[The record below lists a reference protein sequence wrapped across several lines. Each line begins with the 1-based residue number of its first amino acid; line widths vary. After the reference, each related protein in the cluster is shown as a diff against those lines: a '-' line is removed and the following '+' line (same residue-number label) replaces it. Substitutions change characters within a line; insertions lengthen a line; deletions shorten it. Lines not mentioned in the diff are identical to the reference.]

1 PARAQLGDR
10 GGVARAGA
18 EHGAHRLPAAVRP
31 ARVLGHQRGRE
42 HHLVGSDPGPVRGG
56 CAARRRRLHGHH
68 AEPLLRH
75 PHAVDTGA
83 DHRPARRPSVP
94 RGQARHHGAAVDQSR
109 DGARAGRAGRDGRTR
124 HEKGERMTRV
134 FVAGATGAV
143 GKRLVPQLVESGHEV
158 IAMTRSEA
166 KAETLRKRGVETAV
180 ADGLDREAV
189 IDAVAA
195 AMPEIVVHEMTA
207 LAGVTNIRNFDRQF
221 ALTNRLRTEGTDH
234 LLAAAKAV
242 GARRFVAQSF
252 GNWYERSGRWT
263 KTEEDPMEPDPPAH
277 QRRSLAAIRRLEET
291 VLGADGIEGVVLRYA
306 ALYGPGTDLSLDGK
320 LA

>member
-1 PARAQLGDR
+1 
-10 GGVARAGA
+10 
-18 EHGAHRLPAAVRP
+18 
-31 ARVLGHQRGRE
+31 
-42 HHLVGSDPGPVRGG
+42 
-56 CAARRRRLHGHH
+56 
-68 AEPLLRH
+68 
-75 PHAVDTGA
+75 
-83 DHRPARRPSVP
+83 
-94 RGQARHHGAAVDQSR
+94 
-109 DGARAGRAGRDGRTR
+109 
-124 HEKGERMTRV
+124 MTRV

-320 LA
+320 LAAMVRKRRFPVIGDGAGVWSFIHIDDAAAATVAALELGAAGIYNIADDDPAPVSEWLPDLARALGAKPPRHMPLWLGRLVAGEVVASMFTENRGAANGKAKRGLGWTLLYPTWREGFRTGLADRSSAPGA

>member
-1 PARAQLGDR
+1 
-10 GGVARAGA
+10 
-18 EHGAHRLPAAVRP
+18 
-31 ARVLGHQRGRE
+31 
-42 HHLVGSDPGPVRGG
+42 
-56 CAARRRRLHGHH
+56 
-68 AEPLLRH
+68 
-75 PHAVDTGA
+75 
-83 DHRPARRPSVP
+83 
-94 RGQARHHGAAVDQSR
+94 
-109 DGARAGRAGRDGRTR
+109 
-124 HEKGERMTRV
+124 
-134 FVAGATGAV
+134 
-143 GKRLVPQLVESGHEV
+143 
-158 IAMTRSEA
+158 
-166 KAETLRKRGVETAV
+166 
-180 ADGLDREAV
+180 
-189 IDAVAA
+189 
-195 AMPEIVVHEMTA
+195 MPEIVVHEMTA

-320 LA
+320 LAAMVRKRRFPVIGDGAGVWSFIHIDDAAAATVAALERGAAGIYNIADDDPAPVSEWLPDLARALGAKPPRHMPLWLGRLVAGEVVASMFTENRGAANGKAKRGLGWTPLYPTWREGFRTGLADRSSAPGA